1 MASFINNGICHPERR
16 EGSHTVKIVLFKR
29 YLFQNFGVIL
39 VLPILLA
46 SFLPLSCTYS
56 FKGANPPEGIK
67 SVFIPTLRDESGF
80 GLPAL
85 AENIT
90 QLLKQKFIKDN
101 TLEYAEKT
109 TADGMLD
116 CVIKSVQDETLV
128 VTGGEQVS
136 KRKVTIIVTV
146 DFSNLKKQKSVWKKD
161 FSNWGEYDSSS
172 GGFSKRDEGINI
184 AIDKITDDILLEVI
198 SNW

>member
-1 MASFINNGICHPERR
+1 
-16 EGSHTVKIVLFKR
+16 
-29 YLFQNFGVIL
+29 
-39 VLPILLA
+39 LPSL
-46 SFLPLSCTYS
+46 T
-56 FKGANPPEGIK
+56 
-67 SVFIPTLRDESGF
+67 
-80 GLPAL
+80 
-85 AENIT
+85 ENIT
-90 QLLKQKFIKDN
+90 QLLKQKFIRDN

-116 CVIKSVQDETLV
+116 CIIKSVQDEALV

-136 KRKVTIIVTV
+136 KRKVTINITV
-146 DFSNLKKQKSVWKKD
+146 DFSNLKKQKGIWKKD

-172 GGFSKRDEGINI
+172 GGFSKRDEGINA